1 MHEFSRS
8 HKRRLRELSAR
19 LYERDLK
26 ESLTPLSRKFD
37 DWKAGKISSLQLSQL
52 LHEYDYG
59 ESRRLWSRYD
69 TKRHDMIVAYGFVR
83 GFLTEADIGSDLIKE
98 LQDAITFY
106 REEQE

>member
-1 MHEFSRS
+1 MHEFSKS

-26 ESLTPLSRKFD
+26 ESLSVLSRKFD
-37 DWKAGKISSLQLSQL
+37 DWKAGKISSLQLSEL

-69 TKRHDMIVAYGFVR
+69 TKRYDMIVAHGFVR
-83 GFLTEADIGSDLIKE
+83 GFLTEADVGPDLIKE
-98 LQDAITFY
+98 LQNAIAFY
-106 REEQE
+106 RDEQE